1 MGIFQKML
9 KGVLDTVLK
18 PLKPILDP
26 IISMGEAMEH
36 LGELIIKI
44 LSIIPKI
51 VELFTY
57 FTQPVKML
65 KDIFYAI
72 TIGIKT
78 ILFAILDILFGKLT
92 TLFNINTDNSTD
104 NNGKLESSKSA
115 VCAKPNL
122 MTFILLV
129 LCPPLAVFTQQGL
142 KGLFHVIVT
151 AFLTCIYYFPGL
163 IYASLILL

>member
-9 KGVLDTVLK
+9 KGVLNTVLK

-36 LGELIIKI
+36 LGELIISI

-65 KDIFYAI
+65 KDIFYGI
-72 TIGIKT
+72 TIGLKT
-78 ILFAILDILFGKLT
+78 ILYAILDIFFGKLT
-92 TLFNINTDNSTD
+92 LLFNINTGIDDSNNKDASSNS
-104 NNGKLESSKSA
+104 A
-115 VCAKPNL
+115 ICAKPNL
-122 MTFILLV
+122 LTFILLV
-129 LCPPLAVFTQQGL
+129 LCPPLAIFTQQGL
-142 KGLFHVIVT
+142 KGLFHVLVT
-151 AFLTCIYYFPGL
+151 CFLTCFYYFPGL